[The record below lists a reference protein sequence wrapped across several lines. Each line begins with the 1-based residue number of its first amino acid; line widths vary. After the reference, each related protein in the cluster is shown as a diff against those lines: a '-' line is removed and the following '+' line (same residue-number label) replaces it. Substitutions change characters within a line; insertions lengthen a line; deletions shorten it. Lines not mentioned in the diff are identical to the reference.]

1 MNDITVDLPS
11 FTLNDLES
19 SSSEEDSSISA
30 NDYCAG
36 SNDDNDDDDVQFLRT
51 RTQILKRRQKDNH
64 LISANSN
71 CKITS
76 ARENTSLPVNSK
88 HRFNV
93 SVQSNEF
100 TRDHSIDQPDVHE
113 GNELRN
119 HDIGG
124 CSSSR
129 DSGTNDG
136 AQHHFC
142 DIEIDHKTATKPLQ
156 KTYMGLRRP
165 TSSPFLPPSVTKII
179 SNRSMNS
186 MNRGTFSPEKRYPRN
201 KCIDLVEDVLVDSTA
216 SEESDDDDDD
226 ELIVLPPPPKNSNRR
241 NGEIDVVNLNSDSDE
256 ELSSR
261 LQRNR
266 RKMSIV
272 NTEYFKETDTSILS
286 QNKTSVEP
294 SSSLSWLPQWKG
306 KGSTPS
312 STPSTRVSNRR
323 TSALTSRTISPHELT
338 TNYRNDLKGGSGT
351 GLGGVIVLSNS
362 KKGDDVNVDGDTKE
376 KKKKKKPGG
385 RVKRKASSKAK
396 TSTKTKKKGKRKRGG
411 WGGRKKQAAKNDN
424 GGAWSARE
432 RGIRPY
438 KRGRG
443 TTVSSTQPYMD
454 ISRLDPNL
462 GNVGGAS
469 IKFE

>member
-1 MNDITVDLPS
+1 M
-11 FTLNDLES
+11 
-19 SSSEEDSSISA
+19 
-30 NDYCAG
+30 
-36 SNDDNDDDDVQFLRT
+36 RT
-51 RTQILKRRQKDNH
+51 RTQILKRRQKDNR

-71 CKITS
+71 CNITS
-76 ARENTSLPVNSK
+76 TAEHASLPVNSR
-88 HRFNV
+88 HRSSV
-93 SVQSNEF
+93 SVLANEF
-100 TRDHSIDQPDVHE
+100 TREHTIDQPEAHE

-129 DSGTNDG
+129 DSDTHDG
-136 AQHHFC
+136 AQHHFYNI
-142 DIEIDHKTATKPLQ
+142 DIDHKTAAKPLQ

-165 TSSPFLPPSVTKII
+165 TSSPFLPPSVTKSIP
-179 SNRSMNS
+179 NRSLNT
-186 MNRGTFSPEKRYPRN
+186 MNRGTFSPEKRHPRN
-201 KCIDLVEDVLVDSTA
+201 RCIDLVEDVLVDSTA
-216 SEESDDDDDD
+216 SEESDDDD

-256 ELSSR
+256 ELAAR

-266 RKMSIV
+266 RKRPIA
-272 NTEYFKETDTSILS
+272 NTEYFNERDKSIPT

-306 KGSTPS
+306 NSSTPS
-312 STPSTRVSNRR
+312 NTSSTRVSNRR
-323 TSALTSRTISPHELT
+323 TAALTSRTISPHELT

-351 GLGGVIVLSNS
+351 GLGGVIVLSNL
-362 KKGDDVNVDGDTKE
+362 KKGDDVNGDGDTKE

-385 RVKRKASSKAK
+385 RVKRKAASKAK
-396 TSTKTKKKGKRKRGG
+396 TSTKTRKKGKRKRGG

-438 KRGRG
+438 RSGRG
-443 TTVSSTQPYMD
+443 TASSSTQPYMD

-469 IKFE
+469 ITFE